1 MRKEKKRDPLLR
13 ICIYAFC
20 TLAALMLLSRVLDSA
35 DNLVLQVK
43 GFVGWLANLM
53 MPFIIGVLLAYL
65 MRPLVNVLERRVF
78 RRFKRRRG
86 LSILVGYTLVIVAL
100 GLFVLV
106 ALPSIGQS
114 IRDLVAV
121 LPGYVNQMT
130 EFVQTELADNP
141 YLNQPQIRA
150 MVEQIGQSLL
160 NFAGTTLQRIAG
172 NAINTVISTVQ
183 GVFSFFITI
192 IISIYIL
199 LERKE
204 LLHGFKRVFF
214 AVNGKVRGRRWGGY
228 LREADTVLAQYVSA
242 RVLDAIVVGVLAYLG
257 MLVLKV
263 KYAPLL
269 GAWYGL
275 SNTIPFLGPFLGG
288 IPAVLVTAF
297 DSPLKA
303 LYLGIY
309 IIVMQQID
317 AWFID
322 PMITSNRLQISPLW
336 VLLGVTVGGGFFGV
350 WGMFLGAPA
359 FAVALLTVRRF
370 VQRRDRQ
377 QAQDERQLAQLGRD
391 GGAASSEAAQAPPPG
406 DAPAPA
412 AEDGAPARETETEK
426 T

>member
-43 GFVGWLANLM
+43 AFIGWLTNLM

-65 MRPLVNVLERRVF
+65 MRPLVNVLEGRVF

-86 LSILVGYTLVIVAL
+86 LSILVGYALVITAL

-114 IRDLVAV
+114 IRDLVGV

-130 EFVQTELADNP
+130 QFVQTELADNP
-141 YLNQPQIRA
+141 YLNQPQIRT
-150 MVEQIGQSLL
+150 MVEQMGQSLL

-214 AVNGKVRGRRWGGY
+214 AMTGRERGRRWGGY

-288 IPAVLVTAF
+288 IPAVLITAF

-370 VQRRDRQ
+370 VLRRDRQ
-377 QAQDERQLAQLGRD
+377 QAEDERLLRAEVPD
-391 GGAASSEAAQAPPPG
+391 GGGAQSGPGAPPESGGGTAPPQE
-406 DAPAPA
+406 DAPQQ
-412 AEDGAPARETETEK
+412 ERT
-426 T
+426 